1 MPRLLNT
8 RNKTAKDKLTELFPT
23 PKDMDTARNK
33 YTSWAQLARAIGIS
47 KQSLYDYKEF
57 LGMVGIANGTKS
69 KNFCFDTVKTTDELI
84 RDLIKGESKN
94 IVTKYKIVDLELF
107 RQNQRGYEG
116 LEFVCTEQGTTWSR
130 VSSQMPHAVS
140 R

>member
-1 MPRLLNT
+1 MA

-23 PKDMDTARNK
+23 PKDMEEARSK
-33 YTSWAQLARAIGIS
+33 YTSWAQMARATGIS
-47 KQSLYDYKEF
+47 QQSMYDYREY
-57 LGMVGIANGTKS
+57 LGMTGINNGVKP

-84 RDLIKGESKN
+84 RELIKGESKN

-116 LEFVCTEQGTTWSR
+116 LELVGTEQGTTWSR
-130 VSSQMPHAVS
+130 VSSKMPHAVS